1 MIVKFKVIEIERVYK
16 VEFSITIYKYVNQL
30 DDENIKLMFD
40 IIIKKYQLKEPI
52 KKEYEIYKL

>member
-16 VEFSITIYKYVNQL
+16 VEFSITIYKYINQF
-30 DDENIKLMFD
+30 DDEYIKSMFD